1 MIYMNN
7 LPKDLKVHVVSH
19 THWDREWRQ
28 PLEFFQPYLVKCLD
42 QLLKIFKKKPDYKA
56 FLLDGQS
63 IMVEDYLELRP
74 ERENEIR
81 DRLKSRRLFTGP
93 WYSLID
99 NNLIDGES
107 IIRNLLYGT
116 RLAQKYGS
124 CMKEGYL
131 ISSFGH
137 CGQIPQIFAGFGV
150 SSILF
155 SRGISEWQAK
165 SELIW
170 EAPDGT
176 QALGLHLPDRYTKS
190 NWFYLVHRPGCVG
203 RDAMDWKYRWPSD
216 EPMHACD
223 SESSNH
229 YWWRTREVFLKDKDF
244 WIQCVNRLIEKCL
257 SVSAIPILLA
267 MDGVDH
273 LFPHEDVP
281 DIIKTANEYFGS
293 ELLIHSSFPSYVAD
307 VRKYLKKN
315 NIELQNWKGEMRRP
329 MKVPGFNQLLAGTIS
344 ARMNMKLLNH
354 AAETAL
360 IRLSE
365 PLCSL
370 NFIHGSE
377 YPKSAL
383 EKAWKLIMPNHAHDG
398 ICGTSAD
405 AVHEAMADRYKRAAN
420 LADFLAY
427 ESMKELVLRVD
438 TTNLKERELALTV
451 FNTTGFSRT
460 RVVRAVVD
468 IPYEWNAAGVEI
480 CDLKGNS
487 VPFLL
492 KTKQKQER
500 EILADHEAQLGF
512 LCLRLDLEFLAK
524 NLPAFGYKTFLVR
537 PAAWHQKGKSNDPS
551 SASSTAPLQ
560 IENEFLKIKAEPDGT
575 LSLTDKKSG
584 QIFSGLNLFASSG
597 DIGDSTWFI
606 PPMSDFTVYSSQC
619 RGSVELVDEGPLS
632 ASLRITR
639 RMILPAYCEP
649 KAKFVE
655 LVETAQPFKAHR
667 SKDTVEEIVTSLVTL
682 EYGSPSVNIRT
693 TVENKAKD
701 HRLRVLF
708 PSGACNAKTWI
719 TDAPF
724 EVVERDI
731 ALPDT
736 REWAE
741 PWPETQPVRTFF
753 AVCDGQRGLA
763 VFTRGIPEAACID
776 DKERTLALTL
786 LRCTRRSIGEDYSQE
801 GPQCLGTHH
810 FEYSLQPVSGD
821 WKSLGLPQAAS
832 DFTTP
837 IRAILSASGRKGALP
852 PEAEYLSFT
861 VKPKKASGNLVV
873 SAIKKAEDSK
883 GLIIRLFNPTD
894 LNLRVEIRTSK
905 GLGIPKPV
913 NSDETRLKNAGKS
926 DSDHSIDI
934 GPYKI
939 CSLFFP
945 VQKI

>member
-1 MIYMNN
+1 MNN

-42 QLLKIFKKKPDYKA
+42 RLFKIFKRNPAYKA
-56 FLLDGQS
+56 FLLDGQTV
-63 IMVEDYLELRP
+63 MVEDYLEVRP
-74 ERENEIR
+74 ECENEIR
-81 DRLKSRRLFTGP
+81 DYLKNRRLFTGP

-99 NNLIDGES
+99 NNLVDGES

-116 RLAQKYGS
+116 RLAKKYGA

-137 CGQIPQIFAGFGV
+137 CGQMPQIFSGFGV
-150 SSILF
+150 HSILF

-176 QALGLHLPDRYTKS
+176 QCLGLHLPDRYTKS

-203 RDAMDWKYRWPSD
+203 RDAMDWKYRWPAD
-216 EPMHACD
+216 GPMHACD
-223 SESSNH
+223 SESANH
-229 YWWRTREVFLKDKDF
+229 YWWRTQEVFLKDKDL

-281 DIIKTANEYFGS
+281 DIIKTANEHFGR
-293 ELLIHSSFPSYVAD
+293 EILFHSSFPAYVAD

-315 NIELQNWKGEMRRP
+315 KIELENWKGEMRRP
-329 MKVPGFNQLLAGTIS
+329 MKVPGFNQLLAGTVS

-360 IRLSE
+360 IRLAE

-370 NFIHGSE
+370 AYIHGSE
-377 YPKSAL
+377 YPKPFID
-383 EKAWKLIMPNHAHDG
+383 KAWKLLMVNHAHDG

-405 AVHEAMADRYKRAAN
+405 AVHDAMADRYKRAAN
-420 LADFLAY
+420 LADFNAY
-427 ESMKELVLRVD
+427 ESLKDLVVRID
-438 TTNLKERELALTV
+438 TANLKERELALTV

-460 RVVRAVVD
+460 GVVRAVVD
-468 IPYEWNAAGVEI
+468 IPYEWNASGVEI
-480 CDLKGNS
+480 CDVNGKA

-512 LCLRLDLEFLAK
+512 LCLRIELEFLAK
-524 NLPAFGYKTFLVR
+524 DLPAFGYKTFLVR
-537 PAAWHQKGKSNDPS
+537 PGAWPQKVKSKDP
-551 SASSTAPLQ
+551 ASVACTAPLQ
-560 IENEFLKIKAEPDGT
+560 IENEFLKVKAESDGT
-575 LSLTDKKSG
+575 ITITDKKTG
-584 QIFSGLNLFASSG
+584 QTYSGLNLFASSG
-597 DIGDSTWFI
+597 DVGDSTAYT
-606 PPMSDFTVYSSQC
+606 PPMSDFTVFSNQFQ
-619 RGSVELVDEGPLS
+619 GSVELVDDGPIS
-632 ASLRITR
+632 ASLRITK

-649 KAKFVE
+649 KAKLVE

-667 SKDTVEEIVTSLVTL
+667 STDTVEEIITTIVTL
-682 EYGSPSVNIRT
+682 EYGSRRVDIRT
-693 TVENKAKD
+693 TVENSARD
-701 HRLRVLF
+701 HKLRVLF
-708 PSGACNAKTWI
+708 PSGALKANAWLA
-719 TDAPF
+719 DAPF

-736 REWAE
+736 TDWAE
-741 PWPETQPVRTFF
+741 PWPETQPIRSFF
-753 AVCDGQRGLA
+753 AVCDDNRGLA
-763 VFTRGIPEAACID
+763 VFTKGIPEAVCLD
-776 DKERTLALTL
+776 DEDRTLALTL
-786 LRCTRRSIGEDYSQE
+786 LRCTRRSIGEDYSQS
-801 GPQCLGTHH
+801 GAQCLGKYH
-810 FEYSLQPVSGD
+810 FEYSLQTFSGD
-821 WKSLGLPQAAS
+821 WKSQGFPQTAS
-832 DFTTP
+832 DFITP

-852 PEAEYLSFT
+852 TEAEYISFT
-861 VKPKKASGNLVV
+861 VKPKKASGNLVL
-873 SAIKKAEDSK
+873 SAIKKAENAK
-883 GLIIRLFNPTD
+883 GLIVRLYNPTD
-894 LNLRVEIRTSK
+894 LNLSVEIKASK
-905 GLGIPKPV
+905 ELGNFKLV
-913 NSDETRLKNAGKS
+913 NSDETPVKIAQGSKPEQ
-926 DSDHSIDI
+926 SINI

-939 CSLFFP
+939 CALFIP
-945 VQKI
+945 VKKI

>member
-1 MIYMNN
+1 MNN

-42 QLLKIFKKKPDYKA
+42 QLLKIFRKRSDYKA

-63 IMVEDYLELRP
+63 IMVEDYLDFRP

-81 DRLKSRRLFTGP
+81 EHLKNKRLFTGP

-116 RLAQKYGS
+116 RLAKKYGS

-137 CGQIPQIFAGFGV
+137 CGQMPQIFSGFGV
-150 SSILF
+150 HSILF

-170 EAPDGT
+170 ESPDGT

-203 RDAMDWKYRWPSD
+203 RDAMDWKYRWKAD

-223 SESSNH
+223 ADSANH
-229 YWWRTREVFLKDKDF
+229 YWWRTREVFLKDKQL
-244 WIQCVNRLIEKCL
+244 WIECVQRLIDKCL

-281 DIIKTANEYFGS
+281 DIIRTANEHFGR
-293 ELLIHSSFPSYVAD
+293 EILIHSTFPDYVAD
-307 VRKYLKKN
+307 VKKYLRKN
-315 NIELQNWKGEMRRP
+315 NIEPQNWKGEMRRP
-329 MKVPGFNQLLAGTIS
+329 MKVPGFNQLLAGTVS

-354 AAETAL
+354 AAETAI
-360 IRLSE
+360 IRLAE

-370 NFIHGSE
+370 AYLHGSE
-377 YPKSAL
+377 YPQSAFD
-383 EKAWKLIMPNHAHDG
+383 KAWKLIMPNHAHDG

-405 AVHEAMADRYKRAAN
+405 AVHGAMADRYNRAAN
-420 LADFLAY
+420 LADFIAY
-427 ESMKELVLRVD
+427 ESMKELTLNID
-438 TTNLKERELALTV
+438 TTKLKERELALTV
-451 FNTTGFSRT
+451 FNTTGFART
-460 RVVRAVVD
+460 RVARAVVD

-480 CDLKGNS
+480 CDMDGKP

-512 LCLRLDLEFLAK
+512 LCLRLELEFLAK
-524 NLPAFGYKTFLVR
+524 DLPGFGYRTFLVR
-537 PAAWHQKGKSNDPS
+537 PAAWLQKGKSGDPCSVS
-551 SASSTAPLQ
+551 SPSPLQ
-560 IENEFLKIKAEPDGT
+560 IENEFLKVKAESDGT
-575 LSLTDKKSG
+575 ISITDKKNG
-584 QIFSGLNLFASSG
+584 QVYSGLNLFASSG
-597 DIGDSTWFI
+597 DIGDSTWFM
-606 PPMSDFTVYSSQC
+606 PPMSDFTVYSNQSQ
-619 RGSVELVDEGPLS
+619 GSVELVEDGPLS

-639 RMILPAYCEP
+639 RMTLPAYCEP

-667 SKDTVEEIVTSLVTL
+667 SKDMVEEIITSLVTL
-682 EYGSPSVNIRT
+682 EYASPRVDVKT
-693 TVENKAKD
+693 TVENKARD

-708 PSGACNAKTWI
+708 PSGARNAKTWLA
-719 TDAPF
+719 DAPF

-741 PWPETQPVRTFF
+741 PFPETQPIRSFF
-753 AVCDGQRGLA
+753 AVADEQRGLA
-763 VFTRGIPEAACID
+763 VFVKGIPEAACID
-776 DKERTLALTL
+776 DAERALALTL
-786 LRCTRRSIGEDYSQE
+786 LRCTRRSIGEDYSRE
-801 GPQCLGTHH
+801 GPQCLGTYS
-810 FEYSLQPVSGD
+810 FEYALQPVSGD
-821 WKSLGLPQAAS
+821 WKNIGLPRIAR
-832 DFTTP
+832 DFMTP

-852 PEAEYLSFT
+852 PESEYLSFI

-873 SAIKKAEDSK
+873 SAIKKAEDGK
-883 GLIIRLFNPTD
+883 GLIVRLFNPTN
-894 LNLRVEIRTSK
+894 LNLEVEIKTSK
-905 GLGIPKPV
+905 QLGNFKIV
-913 NSDETRLKNAGKS
+913 NSDETTVKIIQGDQAEKS
-926 DSDHSIDI
+926 IKI
-934 GPYKI
+934 GPFKI
-939 CSLFFP
+939 CALFFP
-945 VQKI
+945 LQKT